1 MIWYLF
7 LIMLLLAIGTYYYG
21 NDRGLPVL
29 ILISGL
35 FFLFISISMFASG
48 IDIPSGWMVGVILL

>member
-7 LIMLLLAIGTYYYG
+7 ILMLLLAIATYYYG
-21 NDRGLPVL
+21 NDRKMPVL

-35 FFLFISISMFASG
+35 FFIFIAITIFSSG
-48 IDIPSGWMVGVILL
+48 IDIPSGWLIGVIL

>member
-7 LIMLLLAIGTYYYG
+7 LIMLLLAIGCYYYG
-21 NDRGLPVL
+21 NDRSLPVL

-35 FFLFISISMFASG
+35 FFIFIAITLFASG
-48 IDIPSGWMVGVILL
+48 LDIPSGWLIGAIL